1 VGRRTSLRVFCAA
14 VLTVLIAAG
23 LVGSATAVTF
33 SISPGGP
40 AVTVTISNAG
50 ATGTAT
56 FAGTA
61 NQRVSLN
68 ISNST
73 IASMKVSL
81 VKVNGPTVFT
91 VSATKTAKFVD
102 TNTLPTTGTYKL
114 IVDPNLSYT
123 GKVTLRLYD
132 VPPDASTSVTMGGA
146 SGTVTTTVPG
156 QDAYFTFAGVSGHR
170 LALGLSGVSVSSGSV
185 TVLNPDATVLTGP
198 KAFATAPTFIDPIT
212 LSQNGVYK
220 VVIDPKG
227 KAVGSVTLTAYDV
240 PVDTSVP
247 LTLGTPATGTI
258 SVAGQVANFTFT
270 GSASQRVSVAVES
283 SDFNGTLSV
292 LKPDLSVLASV
303 AVSPAGGFL
312 DVTTL
317 PTPGTYT
324 VVVNPSGDATGALSF
339 VAYDVP
345 ADSTGPIVADGSTVA
360 VANTVPG
367 QNSYLTFGA
376 SAGQKISVLVSNVS
390 GIDPAELDLLKPDG
404 TSALAAP
411 VTVTSAGAWL
421 QPLVLPVSGQYKLLL
436 DPQQANVGSAD
447 VNLFTV
453 PADLSGPIVPGTLL
467 SIATTAPGQNAKYT
481 FTGTTGQRVGLNLTG
496 VTITSVKV
504 SILKPDN
511 TTLAT
516 KTVGTGGGFIEPV
529 ALPVGGT
536 YKVLVDPQSSYFGG
550 ITLGLYVVPADQTGT
565 MSAGVAK
572 AFTTSVPGQNAKW
585 TFSGTSGQRL
595 SFNFTSV
602 TMASVRVTVKTP
614 SGGAVFSNTFG
625 TDGNFIEPKTLTATG
640 TYTVTVDPQGAST
653 GSVTM
658 TYYVVPVDATAIVPN
673 PLAISTPGQNGV
685 ITFTVTG
692 AAADRTFTV
701 STTVPPSDPC
711 CVDSIELKVFSGSTQ
726 IGASEFA
733 GPSGY
738 TFTRNLAAGTYTIVV
753 DPFGASTGTTTV
765 TVS

>member
-1 VGRRTSLRVFCAA
+1 MGRRTSTRIFCAA
-14 VLTVLIAAG
+14 VLAV
-23 LVGSATAVTF
+23 LVGVVSGSAAAVSF
-33 SISPGGP
+33 SITPGGAP
-40 AVTVTISNAG
+40 VTVTISNSG
-50 ATGTAT
+50 ATATASFPGTA
-56 FAGTA
+56 G
-61 NQRVSLN
+61 QRVSLN
-68 ISNST
+68 ISGST
-73 IASMKVSL
+73 IASMKISL
-81 VKVNGPTVFT
+81 LKPNGTAVFS

-102 TNTLPTTGTYKL
+102 TNTLPVTGTYKL
-114 IVDPNLSYT
+114 VVDPNSTYT
-123 GKVTLRLYD
+123 GKVTLTLYN

-240 PVDTSVP
+240 PADTSVP

-270 GSASQRVSVAVES
+270 GSASQRVSVNVES

-312 DVTTL
+312 DVTIL

-339 VAYDVP
+339 VAYGVP
-345 ADSTGPIVADGSTVA
+345 ADTTGPIVADGSTVP

-447 VNLFTV
+447 VNLFAV
-453 PADLSGPIVPGTLL
+453 PADLSGPIVPGTPL

-481 FTGTTGQRVGLNLTG
+481 FTGTTGQRIGLNLTG
-496 VTITSVKV
+496 VTITNVKV

-516 KTVGTGGGFIEPV
+516 KTVGAGGGFIEPV

-572 AFTTSVPGQNAKW
+572 TFTTSVPGQNAKW

-614 SGGAVFSNTFG
+614 SGGTVFSSTFG

-640 TYTVTVDPQGAST
+640 TYTVAVDPQGAST

-658 TYYVVPVDATAIVPN
+658 TYYVVPVDATAIAPN

-685 ITFTVTG
+685 ITFTITG

-726 IGASEFA
+726 VGGSEFA

-738 TFTRNLAAGTYTIVV
+738 TFTRNLGAGTYTIVV
-753 DPFGASTGTTTV
+753 DPFGASTGSVTV